1 MAIIGLAIAAFE
13 FYTYSVNRKEYYKL
27 LDDLDDLRKP
37 MMNTTMSMSTIN
49 SKGSAGIASGT
60 GHMINFGPKISKY
73 SSQQRFYNQNTPSM
87 GGDSITGANIGP
99 GGGPQ
104 LPQLTSNL
112 NDSNNYVNPI
122 QNVQNLSGRFP
133 PLSFNRP
140 RNNNYNSTPSDR
152 VFIAD
157 QDQNNQ

>member
-1 MAIIGLAIAAFE
+1 MRTSSSSSSFFLRFLGDPLFMDSSAARFL
-13 FYTYSVNRKEYYKL
+13 L

-87 GGDSITGANIGP
+87 GGDSINGVNI
-99 GGGPQ
+99 GPQ
-104 LPQLTSNL
+104 LPQLTNNL
-112 NDSNNYVNPI
+112 TDSNNYVNPI

-133 PLSFNRP
+133 PLNFNRS
-140 RNNNYNSTPSDR
+140 RNNNNNYNS
-152 VFIAD
+152 
-157 QDQNNQ
+157 